1 MKKSYGAAIKYT
13 PMLWQ
18 SEHAVAGPTQAEIP
32 LYAQIVTPFEHVS
45 MFRSSGQN
53 QLAFF
58 HPGNRSQHAH
68 AHAKVPHLQA
78 ST

>member
-1 MKKSYGAAIKYT
+1 
-13 PMLWQ
+13 MLQQ

-58 HPGNRSQHAH
+58 HPGNRSH